1 MNRIMSGIKFQFQTE
16 LHSANPHTENIFSA
30 QNKQMVL
37 CGAYILKTDYCQRYR
52 VTNMRC

>member
-1 MNRIMSGIKFQFQTE
+1 MNRIMPGIKFYFQTE

-37 CGAYILKTDYCQRYR
+37 RGAYISKIDYSQRYR
-52 VTNMRC
+52 ITNLRH